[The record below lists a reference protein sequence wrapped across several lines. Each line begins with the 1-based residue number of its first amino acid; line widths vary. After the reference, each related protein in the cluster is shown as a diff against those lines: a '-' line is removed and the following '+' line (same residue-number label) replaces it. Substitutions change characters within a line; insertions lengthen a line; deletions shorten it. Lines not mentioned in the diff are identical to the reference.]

1 MSRSSAQ
8 RWRRCS
14 HARKIFF
21 VGRIWVL
28 AIIGLGGVG
37 AACAHGAG
45 GGGGGAGGGEASF
58 AITYPDAPPTGATA
72 KTGKRFY
79 AKPEGRCLYENG
91 REARWTMGGA
101 RVASGELPPGLTLE
115 DGVIGGVPNKPG
127 TYSFHIEFSSV
138 MCAGKPYEGHG
149 ADVQIIVK

>member
-1 MSRSSAQ
+1 
-8 RWRRCS
+8 
-14 HARKIFF
+14 

-28 AIIGLGGVG
+28 ATIVFG
-37 AACAHGAG
+37 AACARGSGAG
-45 GGGGGAGGGEASF
+45 GGGGGGGREASF
-58 AITYPDAPPTGATA
+58 SITYPDAPPTGVSA

-101 RVASGELPPGLTLE
+101 RVTTGELPPGLTLE
-115 DGVIGGVPNKPG
+115 DGVIGGVPSKAG

-138 MCAGKPYEGHG
+138 MCAGKSYEGQ
-149 ADVQIIVK
+149 AVDVQITVK